1 MTTAVPGDG
10 RAHRLSG
17 KLIQCVVPD
26 DGTDKVLLKALRDQ
40 MGIVCGHSTSCRSVG
55 MLANVTTK
63 RGKLPPS
70 EVARLV
76 QIIATEDEADAVFD
90 FLFET
95 ADLSRSGRGAIWLG
109 PLLGHTA
116 FALPEGVADEAG

>member
-1 MTTAVPGDG
+1 VTAAVSGDG
-10 RAHRLSG
+10 RARRLSG

-26 DGTDKVLLKALRDQ
+26 DGTDKVLLKALRDR
-40 MGIVCGHSTSCRSVG
+40 MGIVCGHSASCRSVG
-55 MLANVTTK
+55 MLANVATK

-76 QIIATEDEADAVFD
+76 QIITTEDEADAVFD

-95 ADLSRSGRGAIWLG
+95 ADLSTPGRGINWQG

-116 FALPEGVADEAG
+116 FVLPEGVADEAD